1 MIPDNTGQFR
11 LYDYSL
17 NWNPSANWMFAF
29 EFIDIRHNKQTLSN
43 FVYISKYKNV
53 CWSMCGYI
61 RKFWTVFTVH
71 NSRVQIFGRVIQR
84 HLNQMRPN
92 ECVWMF
98 SVFFFLYV
106 CLFWKL
112 CEIFVWVD
120 QFQLEYICF
129 WTDFFQKIFYKWVSL
144 CSLCICCFFVVF
156 FLFLLMNMFL
166 KKEMQFKYVYDMKIK
181 RFGRY

>member
-1 MIPDNTGQFR
+1 MVEFWVLSLNDFGQFR
-11 LYDYSL
+11 LYDNSL

-29 EFIDIRHNKQTLSN
+29 EFFDNRHNKQTLSN
-43 FVYISKYKNV
+43 FVYISKNKNV
-53 CWSMCGYI
+53 CWSMCGGYI

-71 NSRVQIFGRVIQR
+71 NSRAQIFGRVIQR

-144 CSLCICCFFVVF
+144 CSLCICCFFCR
-156 FLFLLMNMFL
+156 FLFVFVDEYVF
-166 KKEMQFKYVYDMKIK
+166 KKRNAI
-181 RFGRY
+181 

>member
-1 MIPDNTGQFR
+1 MIPDKSGQFR

-29 EFIDIRHNKQTLSN
+29 EFFDIRHNKQTLSN

-71 NSRVQIFGRVIQR
+71 NSRAQIFGRVIQR

-98 SVFFFLYV
+98 SVFFFCMFVCFGNCANFQFEWISFSWNTYV
-106 CLFWKL
+106 F
-112 CEIFVWVD
+112 EQIFFKRFSINGLVYAAFV
-120 QFQLEYICF
+120 
-129 WTDFFQKIFYKWVSL
+129 
-144 CSLCICCFFVVF
+144 FVVF
-156 FLFLLMNMFL
+156 LSFSFCFCWW
-166 KKEMQFKYVYDMKIK
+166 KWF
-181 RFGRY
+181 

>member
-1 MIPDNTGQFR
+1 MVEFWVLSLNDFGKFR
-11 LYDYSL
+11 LYDNSL

-29 EFIDIRHNKQTLSN
+29 EFFDIRHNKQTLSN
-43 FVYISKYKNV
+43 FVYISKNKNV
-53 CWSMCGYI
+53 CWSMCGGYI

-71 NSRVQIFGRVIQR
+71 NSRAQIFGRVIQR

-98 SVFFFLYV
+98 SVFFFV
-106 CLFWKL
+106 CLFVL
-112 CEIFVWVD
+112 EIVRIFSLSGSVSVGIHM
-120 QFQLEYICF
+120 FLNR
-129 WTDFFQKIFYKWVSL
+129 FFQKIFYKWVSL

-166 KKEMQFKYVYDMKIK
+166 KTRNAI
-181 RFGRY
+181 